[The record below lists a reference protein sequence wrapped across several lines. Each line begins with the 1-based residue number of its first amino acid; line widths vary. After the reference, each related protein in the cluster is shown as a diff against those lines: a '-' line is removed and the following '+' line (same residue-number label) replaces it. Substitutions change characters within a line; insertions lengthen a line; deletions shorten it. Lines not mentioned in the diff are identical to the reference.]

1 MVMSNI
7 RLELRRITIMLV
19 IWERRYYL
27 YYQYKYLLA
36 DTEKSGTNLRKR
48 VHFVILYGKTLS
60 WLLAVWQ
67 FR

>member
-1 MVMSNI
+1 
-7 RLELRRITIMLV
+7 MLV

-48 VHFVILYGKTLS
+48 VRFVILYGKTLS